1 MLEQVLLILLVL
13 MSAAIIALLWML
25 AGGVRRSGAKTGE
38 DFRLYNQSARLR
50 RPLPSSRTLCSG
62 RWLSSRMLG

>member
-25 AGGVRRSGAKTGE
+25 AGGVRTRQIQRK
-38 DFRLYNQSARLR
+38 LR
-50 RPLPSSRTLCSG
+50 NVSEMGSETEQKNLDE
-62 RWLSSRMLG
+62 